1 MGALVRLGLRY
12 GVLAFATGFMF
23 GLARELVLAPK
34 FGAHLA
40 QQIEFPL
47 VTASV
52 FAIGCWLE
60 RMLAPG
66 QSRPWLLGL
75 GLIGVATLLVI
86 EGIFALAIL
95 KQPLETYLQSFNLA
109 AGSLFPI
116 GLAIMALAPLF
127 SRMMQ
132 RSG

>member
-1 MGALVRLGLRY
+1 M
-12 GVLAFATGFMF
+12 
-23 GLARELVLAPK
+23 
-34 FGAHLA
+34 
-40 QQIEFPL
+40 
-47 VTASV
+47 
-52 FAIGCWLE
+52 
-60 RMLAPG
+60 
-66 QSRPWLLGL
+66 
-75 GLIGVATLLVI
+75 IGVATLLVI